1 MEADQLDLMIKMA
14 LAVRKRAYAPYSK
27 FHVGAC
33 VEVNDGSLY
42 SGCNVEIASFGAT
55 SCAERTAIFKAISEG
70 KRNFK
75 RIVIVGGFDKVKEF
89 CTPCGICLQVMME
102 FCDPEKF
109 QVILAKS
116 INEYKVMTLKELLPG
131 GFGPSNLDGYN

>member
-1 MEADQLDLMIKMA
+1 MEKDQLEMMIKMA
-14 LAVRKRAYAPYSK
+14 LAVRKRAYSPYSK

-42 SGCNVEIASFGAT
+42 AGCNVENAGYT
-55 SCAERTAIFKAISEG
+55 STICAERTAIFKAVSEG

-75 RIVIVGGFDKVKEF
+75 RIVIVGGYDKVKDF
-89 CTPCGICLQVMME
+89 CPPCGVCLQVMME
-102 FCDPEKF
+102 FCDTETF

-116 INEYKVMTLKELLPG
+116 INEYEVFLLKELLPK
-131 GFGPSNLDGYN
+131 GFGPKMLE